1 MKIFT
6 LFITLFTVLSVSAS
20 PKYQLLS
27 KSFYITDN
35 LTLIPYQSYH
45 SESYRPK
52 FFPNDYLIEFQSEF
66 AYFDFLKE
74 SVILKVLKRGTCFEF
89 TLYQGKVVIQKRF
102 RRQVH
107 CIENKAVEELSCA
120 YLKSLSHF
128 NVSTYQVEF
137 KQEDGFFSSCEA
149 RVIYRGIEVNLFRNA
164 KTLVPNNKENSRMRD
179 KWFILDNGNLVSIEK
194 LLFENL
200 YFSEKYGVY
209 FETLKAQNIFEKNVT
224 IEFKT
229 KSGWPGSPICY
240 QELKYLD
247 FKKRELVNSSYCE
260 N

>member
-179 KWFILDNGNLVSIEK
+179 KWF
-194 LLFENL
+194 
-200 YFSEKYGVY
+200 GVY